1 MGRRALTATTLTV
14 LVALLVVAALYG
26 WQALSSPEDGTTTAQ
41 GSKHAR
47 KCAHGLEKGDVVR
60 SNEVRVSV
68 FNAGTRS
75 GLAGQTQ
82 NRLVGRGF
90 IRGDVGNAPAG
101 FGTVLKV
108 RVLARKVDDP
118 AARLVARQF
127 GLRTVIQAT
136 KQDLGPGVDVIVGN
150 DYAGLVE
157 APQQLKATASGS
169 GC

>member
-26 WQALSSPEDGTTTAQ
+26 WQSLSSPEDGTTTAQ
-41 GSKHAR
+41 GPKHSR
-47 KCAHGLEKGDVVR
+47 KCAHGLKKGDVVR
-60 SNEVRVSV
+60 SSEVRVSV

-82 NRLVGRGF
+82 DRLVGRGF

-150 DYAGLVE
+150 DYSGLVE
-157 APQQLKATASGS
+157 APRQLKATSNGS